1 MKDSLPNKV
10 HLNECGILNLDNK
23 EGSGTHWTA
32 YKKTRNEA
40 IYFDSY
46 GDLRPPLELIKYLQS
61 NGSCNI
67 VYNHQALQTFK
78 TINCGHLCLQFLYN
92 CYK

>member
-1 MKDSLPNKV
+1 MKNSLPNKV
-10 HLNECGILNLDNK
+10 RLNECGILNLDNK
-23 EGSGTHWTA
+23 EGPGTHWTA
-32 YKKTRNEA
+32 YKKTRNEV

-61 NGSCNI
+61 NGFCNI
-67 VYNHQALQTFK
+67 VYNYESLQTFNS
-78 TINCGHLCLQFLYN
+78 INCGHLCLRFLYN